1 MQIFV
6 RYIDN
11 KLYLLFVE
19 KTDTFND
26 IISLLREKS
35 KIKYEKINFYKNT
48 KLIKNYSKTLEELN
62 IKDDD
67 EISTKIIVSSYGFI
81 YLINNDTNNLIDID
95 ENINNILKSYVRVN
109 KANKIIT
116 TIFECINHIFINKK
130 FRLHMYN
137 KKYYYKNEL
146 IDIHTPLYKYD
157 YVSTST
163 PLNISLI
170 KFY

>member
-26 IISLLREKS
+26 IIFLLKEKS
-35 KIKYEKINFYKNT
+35 KIKYDKINFYKNT

-67 EISTKIIVSSYGFI
+67 EISTKI
-81 YLINNDTNNLIDID
+81 
-95 ENINNILKSYVRVN
+95 
-109 KANKIIT
+109 
-116 TIFECINHIFINKK
+116 
-130 FRLHMYN
+130 
-137 KKYYYKNEL
+137 
-146 IDIHTPLYKYD
+146 
-157 YVSTST
+157 
-163 PLNISLI
+163 
-170 KFY
+170 